1 MQQIPDW
8 ISTSRTILI
17 PKNQETHL
25 PNNFRPIA
33 CQNIMFKAYT
43 SIVNTFLD
51 DHCTSNGIIATEQ
64 AGGKKGSWGCTDQ
77 LLINGMILDEV
88 RTHKRNLVSMWFDYK
103 KAFDSVSHEWLLK
116 ALELAKVPMHLV
128 IAVENLTK
136 VWATKAFLHSQSET
150 QETDTIKYLNGILQG
165 DSLSLLLFTLTLNPL
180 SFLLNQTLT
189 GYRVGKPGD
198 RDCSVTHLLFV
209 DDLKTYATTM
219 KQALVQ
225 LDVITNFTS
234 DIGMKFG
241 ADKCAYINIEKG
253 QIRT

>member
-1 MQQIPDW
+1 MRLRDKLTKSNRDCINNTFRTNQKLVYRNWRASKILVVHPPKGPELTKFWSDLWQKPAPINTNAPWMKELQEKYCTNVTPKQYVITAKELQNSLAQMPNNKAPGTDSIVAFWLKNLTCLHKSFLLHLQEIFSGMQQIPDW

-77 LLINGMILDEV
+77 LLINRMILDEV

-103 KAFDSVSHEWLLK
+103 KAFD
-116 ALELAKVPMHLV
+116 
-128 IAVENLTK
+128 
-136 VWATKAFLHSQSET
+136 
-150 QETDTIKYLNGILQG
+150 
-165 DSLSLLLFTLTLNPL
+165 
-180 SFLLNQTLT
+180 
-189 GYRVGKPGD
+189 
-198 RDCSVTHLLFV
+198 
-209 DDLKTYATTM
+209 
-219 KQALVQ
+219 
-225 LDVITNFTS
+225 
-234 DIGMKFG
+234 
-241 ADKCAYINIEKG
+241 
-253 QIRT
+253 